1 MTEQAWEKVVNL
13 TAGHPTG
20 YLKLKCSHDDIAV
33 GLDGR
38 LLDFR
43 HDMPLI

>member
-1 MTEQAWEKVVNL
+1 MTEQAWEKIVNL
-13 TAGHPTG
+13 AACHTASD
-20 YLKLKCSHDDIAV
+20 LKLKCSHDDIAV

-43 HDMPLI
+43 HDMPFI